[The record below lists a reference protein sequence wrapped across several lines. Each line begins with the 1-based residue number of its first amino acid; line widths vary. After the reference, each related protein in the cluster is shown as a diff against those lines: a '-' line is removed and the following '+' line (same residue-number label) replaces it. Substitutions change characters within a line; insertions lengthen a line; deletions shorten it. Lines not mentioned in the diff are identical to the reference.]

1 MTSSQYCM
9 DTINRYRITEENVV
23 GDYKLE
29 TSDYDV
35 MEVIIV
41 CLHDGE
47 KKRKHSKM
55 IDMLSVLF
63 SDKLNGEKKQ
73 KILKK
78 DYKLKM
84 TQEYK
89 EVVNSMCYITDVCN
103 RKLKEQQEE
112 FDEKLANQ
120 QEEFDEKLASQ
131 QEKFDE
137 KLANQQEKFDEK
149 LAEEKRKTVLNMLA
163 DNLSDETVIRYT
175 CITSEELAEIK
186 AGIKA

>member
-1 MTSSQYCM
+1 M

-120 QEEFDEKLASQ
+120 QEEFDEKLA
-131 QEKFDE
+131 
-137 KLANQQEKFDEK
+137 NQQEKFDEK

-175 CITSEELAEIK
+175 GITSEELAEIK
-186 AGIKA
+186 AGIKE

>member
-1 MTSSQYCM
+1 M

-23 GDYKLE
+23 GDFKLE

-137 KLANQQEKFDEK
+137 KLA
-149 LAEEKRKTVLNMLA
+149 EEKRKTVLNMLA

-175 CITSEELAEIK
+175 GITSEELAEIK

>member
-1 MTSSQYCM
+1 M

-23 GDYKLE
+23 GDFKLE

-47 KKRKHSKM
+47 RERKHSEM

-73 KILKK
+73 RIREEE
-78 DYKLKM
+78 YKLKM

-89 EVVNSMCYITDVCN
+89 EVVDSMCNMSEVYE
-103 RKLKEQQEE
+103 RKANEKVEKQLVKQREE
-112 FDEKLANQ
+112 
-120 QEEFDEKLASQ
+120 
-131 QEKFDE
+131 
-137 KLANQQEKFDEK
+137 FDEK
-149 LAEEKRKTVLNMLA
+149 LAEEKRRTVLNMLEK
-163 DNLSDETVIRYT
+163 NLDDDLIISCAGVTPEL
-175 CITSEELAEIK
+175 LAEIK
-186 AGIKA
+186 TGIKG